1 MTPTL
6 RLSIHHLPIGSYM
19 SYVNRVE
26 RNVMHS
32 DIFDKINE
40 LYDKRRQTELGGGD
54 ERIKKQ
60 HAKGKLTA
68 RERIDYL
75 LDKDTFIE
83 LNPFMEH
90 RGTDF
95 GMNNNDAKGEGVVT
109 GFGKINGRPIYLFS
123 QDFTVYGG
131 ALGEMHG
138 KKIANVMDLAAKN
151 GVPFIG
157 LNDSGGARIQEG
169 VSSLDGYG
177 HVFYRNSIYSG
188 VIPQISV
195 IMGPNAGGAVYSPA
209 ITDFVIM
216 VEETSQMFITGPKVI
231 ETVTGEKISTEDLG
245 GAHIHNAKS
254 GNAHMKAESE
264 EKALDAVRELLTY
277 LPLNHKVKPP
287 TVDCEQT
294 EDIRPDLTDIVPFN
308 PTKSYDVK
316 LIIEQVVDVD
326 SFFEIHKDFAKNIVV
341 GFARINGQTVG
352 LICNQP
358 KYLAGGLD
366 IDSSDKAARF
376 IRFCDAFRIPLITF
390 EDVTGFFAGIKQE
403 HGGIIRHGA
412 KILYAYSEATVPKIT
427 MITRKAYG
435 GAYVALNSKSI
446 GADIVYAWPNA
457 EIAVM
462 GPEGAANIIFAKEIA
477 DSENP
482 EETRQEK
489 IDIYREKFANPYI
502 AAGLGMVDDV
512 IDPRETRIKLMQA
525 LDMLKNKEEDR
536 PKKKHGNIPL

>member
-1 MTPTL
+1 M
-6 RLSIHHLPIGSYM
+6 
-19 SYVNRVE
+19 
-26 RNVMHS
+26 

-40 LYDKRRQTELGGGD
+40 LYDKRRQAELGGGD
-54 ERIKKQ
+54 ERIKRQ
-60 HAKGKLTA
+60 HEKGKMTA

-75 LDKDTFIE
+75 LDQDSFVELNTFI
-83 LNPFMEH
+83 NH
-90 RGTDF
+90 RSTDF
-95 GMNNNDAKGEGVVT
+95 GMDDSNGKGEGVVT
-109 GFGKINGRPIYLFS
+109 GFGKINGQPVYLFA

-177 HVFYRNSIYSG
+177 QVFYRNSIYSG

-195 IMGPNAGGAVYSPA
+195 IMGPSAGGAVYSPA

-216 VEETSQMFITGPKVI
+216 VEKTSQMFITGPKVI
-231 ETVTGEKISTEDLG
+231 ETVTGEKISSEELG
-245 GAHIHNAKS
+245 GAHIHNSKS
-254 GNAHMKAESE
+254 GNAHIKASTE
-264 EKALDAVRELLTY
+264 EEALDAVKKLLSY
-277 LPLNHKVKPP
+277 LPANNNEKPSYKKFESE
-287 TVDCEQT
+287 DNYCNNLT
-294 EDIRPDLTDIVPFN
+294 EVVPFDSAR
-308 PTKSYDVK
+308 PYDVK
-316 LIIEQVVDVD
+316 NVIHEVVDPN
-326 SFFEIHKDFAKNIVV
+326 SYFEIHKEFAKNVVV
-341 GFARINGQTVG
+341 GFARIEGKSVG

-366 IDSSDKAARF
+366 IDSSDKTARF
-376 IRFCDAFRIPLITF
+376 IRFCDSFNIPLITF
-390 EDVTGFFAGIKQE
+390 EDVTGFFPGVKQE

-427 MITRKAYG
+427 VITRKAYG

-446 GADIVYAWPNA
+446 GADLVYAWPNA

-477 DSENP
+477 ESAHP
-482 EETRQEK
+482 EEVRQEK
-489 IDIYREKFANPYI
+489 IDTYREKFANPYI

-512 IDPRETRIKLMQA
+512 IDPRETRIKLIEA
-525 LDMLKNKEEDR
+525 LEMLHNKHEER
-536 PKKKHGNIPL
+536 PKKKHGNMPL